1 MNIIRR
7 ICQPCIILKGDLQ
20 KLGLGRNSGLGTS
33 FCLKPLAKI
42 YEHKQIDYV
51 SQGFILLAV
60 SQVLHDD
67 DYGDDG
73 EGTPSLKL
81 EKYFISS
88 LFYSVT
94 LATKM
99 CPMVF

>member
-1 MNIIRR
+1 M
-7 ICQPCIILKGDLQ
+7 
-20 KLGLGRNSGLGTS
+20 
-33 FCLKPLAKI
+33 AKI

-60 SQVLHDD
+60 SQVLHDNDD
-67 DYGDDG
+67 DYSDDD